1 MTDTPNGKPET
12 YADYVAQADKRY
24 RQEHG
29 KALPLPPGI
38 RLHISKNGKATI
50 SGQPETFR
58 VEDFTKGHALVEA
71 IVKKMERHEQRAEQ
85 RKNRNRK

>member
-1 MTDTPNGKPET
+1 MTANPGKPET
-12 YADYVAQADKRY
+12 YADYVAQADKRH

-38 RLHISKNGKATI
+38 RLHINKNGKAALT
-50 SGQPETFR
+50 GQSETFK

-71 IVKKMERHEQRAEQ
+71 ILKKMERQEQRLER
-85 RKNRNRK
+85 RKRNNLKK